1 YFIPR
6 STIVTVNSASISQQ
20 DYRKLLAYTAQDEWN
35 SIQTKLTRY
44 NDLTE
49 KAMRGDTTGKTEFAV
64 LTSQLQVAKQD
75 YAQGSITQ
83 HAIDVAVEDQL
94 IQRGVSA
101 ILKTHP
107 DAKAQL
113 VPVAADVDTRLKAF
127 KAAFP
132 KGQTYADFLSKN
144 SMDESDVRTAITMYL
159 RRDKMQ
165 GYLAGQL
172 TQTINQA
179 HLRRIELGDSAT
191 ATKILNQLKAQHL
204 TDKSASWGDIA
215 KVNSLDVDSKNA
227 GGDMGFVA
235 PGTSDAGIE
244 LWAFDPAR
252 KVGDLSIVHTA
263 GGTFDIVQVLDFAQ
277 KQMTSEQL
285 SAAQGNALD
294 HWLSGQRVA
303 PSVTVGKA
311 DTDALTASR
320 NLPVTPDLNAT
331 LPNFTP
337 QVPTTSG

>member
-1 YFIPR
+1 
-6 STIVTVNSASISQQ
+6 VNSVNISQQ

-35 SIQTKLTRY
+35 SIQAKLTRY

-49 KAMRGDTTGKTEFAV
+49 KSLQGDTSGKAELDV
-64 LTSQLQVAKQD
+64 LSSQLQVAKQD
-75 YAQGSITQ
+75 YAQSSITQ
-83 HAIDVAVEDQL
+83 HTIDVAVEDQL

-101 ILKTHP
+101 ILKAHP
-107 DAKAQL
+107 DAKSKL

-127 KAAFP
+127 KAGFP
-132 KGQTYADFLSKN
+132 KGQTYAEFLSKN

-277 KQMTSEQL
+277 KQMTTEQL

-294 HWLSGQRVA
+294 HWLSGQRVS
-303 PSVTVGKA
+303 PSNTVGKA

-337 QVPTTSG
+337 QLPAAGG